1 MAHHMYHTPGLV
13 LSSRGV
19 GEANSLFTIFTRE
32 LGMIEASA
40 QAVREVKSK
49 LRFSL
54 RDFSLSELSLVRGKQ
69 GWKITSA
76 VLDSNFA
83 DTIGAG
89 SEVLKVAARLS
100 GLLQRMVAG
109 EEKNDRL
116 FDVVGAALRFLSAEA
131 LSEEEVANTECITVL
146 AVLHELG
153 YLQDE
158 TAFQPFIGDVQWSR
172 ELVRAAAPIRG
183 KIIAQINTSLR
194 ESQM

>member
-19 GEANSLFTIFTRE
+19 GEANSLFSIFTRE

-54 RDFSLSELSLVRGKQ
+54 RDFSLTELSLVRGKQ

-76 VLDSNFA
+76 VLESNFA
-83 DTIGAG
+83 DISGAG
-89 SEVLKVAARLS
+89 SEMLLVAARIFT
-100 GLLQRMVAG
+100 LLQRMVAG
-109 EEKNDRL
+109 EEKNDIL
-116 FDVVGAALRFLSAEA
+116 FDMLRSAFRFLATEP
-131 LSEEEVANTECITVL
+131 LSEEELASAECIIVL
-146 AVLHELG
+146 SVLHELG

-158 TAFQPFIGDVQWSR
+158 STFQPFVGKVEWSR
-172 ELVRAAAPIRG
+172 ELVRSASPLRT

>member
-1 MAHHMYHTPGLV
+1 MYHTPGLV

-19 GEANSLFTIFTRE
+19 GEANSLFSIFTRE

-76 VLDSNFA
+76 VLEGNFS
-83 DTIGAG
+83 DTYGPG
-89 SEVLKVAARLS
+89 SSSLLVAARIS
-100 GLLQRMVAG
+100 SLLQRLVAG
-109 EEKNDRL
+109 EEKNDHL
-116 FDVVGAALRFLSAEA
+116 FDTVSTALHFLSAET
-131 LSEEEVANTECITVL
+131 LSEEELANAECILVL
-146 AVLHELG
+146 SILHELG

-158 TAFQPFIGDVQWSR
+158 SAFQPFVGDVQWSR
-172 ELVRAAAPIRG
+172 DLVRSAAPLRT

>member
-1 MAHHMYHTPGLV
+1 MYHTPGLV

-76 VLDSNFA
+76 VLDSNFS
-83 DTIGAG
+83 DVFGAG
-89 SEVLKVAARLS
+89 AFSLLVAARVS
-100 GLLQRMVAG
+100 GLLQRLVAG
-109 EEKNDRL
+109 EEKNEHL
-116 FDVVGAALRFLSAEA
+116 FDMVSVALHFFSAEA
-131 LSEEEVANTECITVL
+131 LSEEELANAECILVL
-146 AVLHELG
+146 AILHELG

-158 TAFQPFIGDVQWSR
+158 TAFRPFIGDVSWSR
-172 ELVRAAAPIRG
+172 ELVQSAAPLRP
-183 KIIAQINTSLR
+183 KIVAQINTSLR

>member
-1 MAHHMYHTPGLV
+1 MYHTPGLV

-76 VLDSNFA
+76 VLDSNFS
-83 DTIGAG
+83 DTFGPG
-89 SEVLKVAARLS
+89 SSALRLAARIS
-100 GLLQRMVAG
+100 SLLQRLVAG
-109 EEKNDRL
+109 EEKNGHL
-116 FDVVGAALRFLSAEA
+116 FDMVAMALRFVAAAA
-131 LSEEEVANTECITVL
+131 LTEEELANTECILVL
-146 AVLHELG
+146 AILHELG

-158 TAFQPFIGDVQWSR
+158 SAFRPFIGDISWSR
-172 ELVRAAAPIRG
+172 ELVQSAAPLRL
-183 KIIAQINTSLR
+183 KIVAQINTSLR

>member
-19 GEANSLFTIFTRE
+19 GEANSLFNIFTRE

-76 VLDSNFA
+76 VLDNNFSDKYGPGSN
-83 DTIGAG
+83 
-89 SEVLKVAARLS
+89 SLRVAARVS
-100 GLLQRMVAG
+100 NLLQRLVAG
-109 EEKNDRL
+109 EEKNERL
-116 FDVVGAALRFLSAEA
+116 FDMVGAALRFLSTET
-131 LSEEEVANTECITVL
+131 LSEDELANAECILVL
-146 AVLHELG
+146 SILHELG

-158 TAFQPFIGDVQWSR
+158 SAFRPFIGEVSWSR
-172 ELVRAAAPIRG
+172 ELVCSAAPLRS
-183 KIIAQINTSLR
+183 KIVAQINTSLR

>member
-54 RDFSLSELSLVRGKQ
+54 RDFSLTEISLVRGKQ

-76 VLDSNFA
+76 VLERNFS
-83 DTIGAG
+83 DTFGAG
-89 SEVLKVAARLS
+89 AGALRVAARIS
-100 GLLQRMVAG
+100 SLLQRMVTG

-116 FDVVGAALRFLSAEA
+116 FDMVVSALLFLADEA
-131 LSEEEVANTECITVL
+131 LSEDELANAECILVL
-146 AVLHELG
+146 SILHELG
-153 YLQDE
+153 YLQNDQVFE
-158 TAFQPFIGDVQWSR
+158 PFIGTVRWTR
-172 ELVRAAAPIRG
+172 ELVLSAAPIRTQ
-183 KIIAQINTSLR
+183 IVAQINISLR

>member
-1 MAHHMYHTPGLV
+1 MAHHMYHTTGLV

-19 GEANSLFTIFTRE
+19 GEANSLFNIFTRE

-54 RDFSLSELSLVRGKQ
+54 RDFSFSELSLVRGKQ

-76 VLDSNFA
+76 VIDNNVS
-83 DTIGAG
+83 DVCGPG
-89 SEVLKVAARLS
+89 SASLLAAARVS
-100 GLLQRMVAG
+100 GLLQRLVVG
-109 EEKNDRL
+109 EEKNEHL
-116 FDVVGAALRFLSAEA
+116 FDMVSTALRFLSAEQ
-131 LSEEEVANTECITVL
+131 LFEDDLANAECILVL
-146 AVLHELG
+146 SILHELG

-158 TAFQPFIGDVQWSR
+158 SAFRPFIGEVCWNL
-172 ELVRAAAPIRG
+172 ELVRSAAPLRP

>member
-1 MAHHMYHTPGLV
+1 MYHTSGLV

-19 GEANSLFTIFTRE
+19 GEANSLFTVFTRE

-54 RDFSLSELSLVRGKQ
+54 RDFSSSELSLVRGKQ

-76 VLDSNFA
+76 VLNDNFS
-83 DTIGAG
+83 DVCRPGTP
-89 SEVLKVAARLS
+89 SLRVAARVS
-100 GLLQRMVAG
+100 NLLQRLVAG
-109 EEKNDRL
+109 EEKNERL
-116 FDVVGAALRFLSAEA
+116 FDMVHAALHFLSTEA
-131 LSEEEVANTECITVL
+131 LSEDELANAECILVL
-146 AVLHELG
+146 SVLHELG

-158 TAFQPFIGDVQWSR
+158 TAFRPFVGIVDWSR
-172 ELVRAAAPIRG
+172 ELVRAAAPLRT
-183 KIIAQINTSLR
+183 KIVAQINTSLR